1 MRILALNSRPPFGL
15 KHNNQSIVNKANL
28 NYKYKYNDYGAK
40 NFHKVFGEHTKRSD
54 ELQDEFNINL
64 YDYGARNYDPTIGR
78 WFNIDPLAEQ
88 MRRHS
93 PYNYAFNNPVFFID
107 PDGMQAEHCPTCP
120 NTLEFKSYID
130 DQNKTYQYDE
140 VDNAAY
146 EVLDEEIALAE
157 VNLIAPKSESS
168 GFLDLP
174 EYIKQ
179 AYENSYDPRFSPY
192 NPDAVTMGT
201 GVTVTG
207 NNVSYTFE
215 AGIIFAP
222 GDIGLYF
229 TSGMGVGTTPGI
241 GIPGLNIEFHDR
253 RENNTETDMLKNIA
267 GTSASATIDGS
278 IMGYTIGHSL
288 NDKGGIDNRGTI
300 SNTVTL
306 GDGKFLGIGAGAS
319 VSKTYTFSIITS
331 EVYKP

>member
-1 MRILALNSRPPFGL
+1 M
-15 KHNNQSIVNKANL
+15 Q
-28 NYKYKYNDYGAK
+28 
-40 NFHKVFGEHTKRSD
+40 E
-54 ELQDEFNINL
+54 EFNINL

-78 WFNIDPLAEQ
+78 WFNVDPLAEK

-107 PDGMQAEHCPTCP
+107 PDGMAPEPPDGSTEDHTDETGRYVY
-120 NTLEFKSYID
+120 NEKTKLHDHYVNGENVGTYDASIVLNEAVVTG
-130 DQNKTYQYDE
+130 NKDYGLVAT
-140 VDNAAY
+140 ALRAY
-146 EVLDEEIALAE
+146 EKNYNPD
-157 VNLIAPKSESS
+157 
-168 GFLDLP
+168 
-174 EYIKQ
+174 Y
-179 AYENSYDPRFSPY
+179 SPY

-201 GVTVTG
+201 GVTITG
-207 NNVSYTFE
+207 NKRVSYTFE

-241 GIPGLNIEFHDR
+241 GVPGLNIGFHDR

-319 VSKTYTFSIITS
+319 VSKSYTFSIITG